1 MTIYKLYTLDGILIE
16 ETDQYFLSD
25 NFKNNFTGIL
35 EYIGVNNTWWINSE
49 LSRLDGP
56 ACVYVDGS
64 VVWFIDGI
72 ECTKEEHNLL
82 VDIKKLK
89 GLI

>member
-16 ETDQYFLSD
+16 ETDVYYLTP

-35 EYIGVNNTWWINSE
+35 EYVGVNNTWWINCE

-56 ACVYVDGS
+56 ACEYVDGS
-64 VVWFIDGI
+64 VIWFIDGI
-72 ECTKEEHNLL
+72 ECSKEEHNLL